1 MTDKGR
7 AGPVE
12 KTWGVAWRG
21 SSGPSP
27 GGLVAS
33 ELRGER
39 RAGRG
44 RPWAGAGS
52 ASLQFPY
59 FVNSECGQ
67 VRASWLCSYTLE
79 PERLLLCV
87 PYWES
92 L

>member
-7 AGPVE
+7 AGLVE
-12 KTWGVAWRG
+12 KTWAVAWRG
-21 SSGPSP
+21 SGGESTGLGGGPL
-27 GGLVAS
+27 GWGWLHT
-33 ELRGER
+33 
-39 RAGRG
+39 
-44 RPWAGAGS
+44 S
-52 ASLQFPY
+52 AVSL